1 MPSTSDPSTIF
12 PTEPTWEG
20 DGTHRIPFLAYTDE
34 AIYQRELERF
44 FYKSHWCYV
53 GLEAEVAS
61 LTAASF
67 PALPHRSTATAAAV
81 SYSVAPTRSF
91 MDIAREAHER
101 TEAAKRAAEQ
111 RALAEREQAA
121 RDARDLA
128 LRQSF
133 HDARSRPVY
142 RGGAGAGAAEPVDE
156 SYNEPA
162 AGGYNSSSYYAEE
175 DGEEEK
181 DVEEEEDDEEE
192 AIEEAIL
199 DAADDLLRLGDGDI
213 LVFLPGEREIRDT
226 AEHLRKYQGRSA
238 KLKHIEVLPLFARL
252 SIEDQQ
258 KIFKSHSSRRI
269 VLATNVAETSLT
281 VPGIK
286 YVIDAGL
293 ARVNRYSTRAKVEQL
308 QIIIHKASVR

>member
-1 MPSTSDPSTIF
+1 MSSSAASSSASSASSLPSSSAPTPSAWTTIRASASAPPKAPFRLKGNPTDP
-12 PTEPTWEG
+12 PVKAAWKPKG
-20 DGTHRIPFLAYTDE
+20 PVVAP
-34 AIYQRELERF
+34 
-44 FYKSHWCYV
+44 V

-67 PALPHRSTATAAAV
+67 PALPQRSATAAATAAAV

-91 MDIAREAHER
+91 IDIAREAHER

-142 RGGAGAGAAEPVDE
+142 RGGAGGGAGAAEPVDE

-181 DVEEEEDDEEE
+181 DVEEEEDDEE
-192 AIEEAIL
+192 
-199 DAADDLLRLGDGDI
+199 GW
-213 LVFLPGEREIRDT
+213 T
-226 AEHLRKYQGRSA
+226 Q
-238 KLKHIEVLPLFARL
+238 
-252 SIEDQQ
+252 
-258 KIFKSHSSRRI
+258 
-269 VLATNVAETSLT
+269 
-281 VPGIK
+281 
-286 YVIDAGL
+286 
-293 ARVNRYSTRAKVEQL
+293 
-308 QIIIHKASVR
+308 